1 MANNLQSYLQGSF
14 PNMMGGLLSDNA
26 PLFASKPP
34 KAAAPAADAA
44 PAAPVQNK
52 QFASKPQVAAVPSAQ
67 TDDQKLLQ
75 EKQAA
80 TDAQIKAKLA
90 EEANA
95 LEGQKAGALE
105 TRESVNR
112 SKALMEQADRDTWA
126 EPAFNPTKN
135 QPMEIGK
142 IFSLIATM
150 GVMSGGGGK
159 MGAMQAMNAM
169 TGMLKGYQAGDQEA
183 YERAKIEYDEGMKTI
198 QAHNAQILKHLET
211 ALSLE
216 ATDREAAAIEKDL
229 STRLTGQSSV
239 STALGNAGKWQ
250 DVYELHLRASDLHNE
265 ISKIREQAN
274 IAADRDAAIY
284 EREANIAKL
293 RAQLSQENWQG
304 KQGDQPAFVQQFTG
318 AQLPAAQATAV
329 ANAAKSFSEAENLAG
344 IVKANNNFV
353 GRQGQVNKFIQ
364 QYVDSAKS
372 GTPEPTSNDPSD
384 QAALVF
390 AKRYAAFQ
398 VAYERALA
406 GQARGFTQQFQN
418 RWNNLT
424 GLDQF
429 NASGFLDL
437 MDQFKTEMVSTAATY
452 SPKINRGNLKSMG
465 DHIREQT
472 GEGAATEAAPTI
484 TTQEQ
489 YNSLPSGSIYIEDG
503 KQYRKP

>member
-1 MANNLQSYLQGSF
+1 MAT
-14 PNMMGGLLSDNA
+14 PMMFGGLLGNES

-34 KAAAPAADAA
+34 KAAAPAADTA

-80 TDAQIKAKLA
+80 TDAQIKANLA
-90 EEANA
+90 KEANV

-150 GVMSGGGGK
+150 GVMSGGAGK

-250 DVYELHLRASDLHNE
+250 DVYELHLRASELHNE

-274 IAADRDAAIY
+274 IAAAA
-284 EREANIAKL
+284 ETRRENFQLELARQKNMEKAGETAQWLNSKL
-293 RAQLSQENWQG
+293 GTNLN
-304 KQGDQPAFVQQFTG
+304 
-318 AQLPAAQATAV
+318 AAQATLV
-329 ANAAKSFSEAENLAG
+329 SDAASSIDEAKQLQSQ
-344 IVKANNNFV
+344 VMSDPTLV
-353 GRQGQVNKFIQ
+353 GREGQIRQLIDRSVR
-364 QYVDSAKS
+364 SAISGQPDPADAELSSGKLSESEQKS
-372 GTPEPTSNDPSD
+372 
-384 QAALVF
+384 LVF
-390 AKRYAAFQ
+390 AKRFAAYLIK
-398 VAYERALA
+398 YEKSLL
-406 GQARGFTQQFQN
+406 GGGKNFTVQFQARWNALLNQN
-418 RWNNLT
+418 
-424 GLDQF
+424 QF
-429 NASGFLDL
+429 NAAGLNNLLEQQKNEIAANTTKLSNKITRGVLEDL
-437 MDQFKTEMVSTAATY
+437 GTD
-452 SPKINRGNLKSMG
+452 MG
-465 DHIREQT
+465 AR
-472 GEGAATEAAPTI
+472 AV
-484 TTQEQ
+484 
-489 YNSLPSGSIYIEDG
+489 SGS
-503 KQYRKP
+503 KVQYTGSGTADDPIIIPE